1 MPQTVAYYLSKGF
14 DRPMAEYFAAG
25 RKRLTAVQAGNDY
38 TLLLEYEGGE
48 KRLREPSVFRRV
60 YLDEN
65 HSVAWD
71 IDPDVDSSIHWN
83 NKIDLSP
90 DTCYI
95 ESVPAEEK

>member
-1 MPQTVAYYLSKGF
+1 SPRSVLFPYTTLFRS

-48 KRLREPSVFRRV
+48 KRLYDCKPFLQPDTVFAPLREPSVFRRV

-65 HSVAWD
+65 HRSEEHT
-71 IDPDVDSSIHWN
+71 SELQSRF
-83 NKIDLSP
+83 DL
-90 DTCYI
+90 
-95 ESVPAEEK
+95 